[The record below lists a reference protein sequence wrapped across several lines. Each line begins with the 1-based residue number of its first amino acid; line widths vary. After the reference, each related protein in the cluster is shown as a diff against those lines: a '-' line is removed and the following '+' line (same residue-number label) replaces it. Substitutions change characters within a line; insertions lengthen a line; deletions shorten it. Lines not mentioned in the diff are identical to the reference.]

1 MKRIIAMLMAV
12 LGMDTKE
19 EESRPYSA
27 EDIGTIRPRRGNTR
41 EGQQPRDLTV
51 ERAAEIIDGLPS
63 EVPRE
68 SALRIVQGTL
78 GAVGIEVYH
87 LERCTRTQVAELTSE
102 VELAR
107 NRQQEFQE
115 KTEETVRSLQ
125 EEIRKAREA
134 CDVILTEEERKI
146 SRASAALQEARRVRA
161 FFDFPKTDGEENTG
175 CIEDTQP
182 LSVLETQVRRSSGPP
197 AATDRTALGAAEDC
211 PDYGASH
218 GPADERSV
226 RPG

>member
-1 MKRIIAMLMAV
+1 VKRIIAMLMAV

-27 EDIGTIRPRRGNTR
+27 EEIGTIRPRRGNTR

-51 ERAAEIIDGLPS
+51 ERAAEIIDELPS

-125 EEIRKAREA
+125 EELRKAREA

-161 FFDFPKTDGEENTG
+161 FFDFPNTDGEENIE
-175 CIEDTQP
+175 CIDEDTQP
-182 LSVLETQVRRSSGPP
+182 LGVLETQVRRSSDPP
-197 AATDRTALGAAEDC
+197 TATDRTA
-211 PDYGASH
+211 H
-218 GPADERSV
+218 
-226 RPG
+226 

>member
-1 MKRIIAMLMAV
+1 MKRIIAMFRAV

-27 EDIGTIRPRRGNTR
+27 EEIGTIRPRRGNTR

-51 ERAAEIIDGLPS
+51 ERAAEIIDELPS

-87 LERCTRTQVAELTSE
+87 LERCTRTQVAELSSE

-146 SRASAALQEARRVRA
+146 SHASATLEGVRRVRV
-161 FFDFPKTDGEENTG
+161 FLELPKTEGEESTG
-175 CIEDTQP
+175 TDEQGTQ
-182 LSVLETQVRRSSGPP
+182 QVREPFDVERAQISDTPLYPGGSG
-197 AATDRTALGAAEDC
+197 
-211 PDYGASH
+211 
-218 GPADERSV
+218 
-226 RPG
+226 